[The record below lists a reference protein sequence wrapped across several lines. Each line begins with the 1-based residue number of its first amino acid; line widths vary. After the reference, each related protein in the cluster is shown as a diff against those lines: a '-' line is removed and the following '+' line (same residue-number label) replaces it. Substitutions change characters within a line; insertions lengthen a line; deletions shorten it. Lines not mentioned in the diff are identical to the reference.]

1 MGGFL
6 RPRWFAPALAG
17 LSAGWA
23 LAIGSAPVLA
33 DSSRVGAILA
43 GLAYVAGSI
52 LCHQLPDRSFHVSG
66 AQLPVCARCT
76 GLYVGGAL
84 GAGAWL
90 IWRHLLHNP
99 PSAIDPKRAA
109 YMVAIASAPTALTV
123 MTAAAGI
130 WDLSNAGRAALALPL
145 GLAAGAVIA
154 AFAANDL
161 S

>member
-6 RPRWFAPALAG
+6 RRRWFAPALAG
-17 LSAGWA
+17 MSAGWA
-23 LAIGSAPVLA
+23 LAIGFAPVLA

-43 GLAYVAGSI
+43 SLAYIAGSI
-52 LCHQLPDRSFHVSG
+52 LCHQLPDRSFHMLG

-76 GLYVGGAL
+76 GLYLGGAL

-90 IWRHLLHNP
+90 IRRRFQP
-99 PSAIDPKRAA
+99 KPIAAIDPKRAA
-109 YMVAIASAPTALTV
+109 YTLAIASAPTALTV

-130 WDLSNAGRAALALPL
+130 WDLSNVGRAALALPL

-154 AFAANDL
+154 RFASNDL

>member
-1 MGGFL
+1 MAGFL
-6 RPRWFAPALAG
+6 RPRWFAPALTG
-17 LSAGWA
+17 MSAGWA
-23 LAIGSAPVLA
+23 LAIGLAPALA
-33 DSSRVGAILA
+33 DSSRAGAILA

-52 LCHQLPDRSFHVSG
+52 LCHQLPDRSFHVLG

-84 GAGAWL
+84 GAAAWL
-90 IWRHLLHNP
+90 TWRRFQAEP
-99 PSAIDPKRAA
+99 AAAIDPRRAT
-109 YMVAIASAPTALTV
+109 YTLLIASAPTALTV

-130 WDLSNAGRAALALPL
+130 CDLSNTGRAVLALPL
-145 GLAAGAVIA
+145 GLAAGAVVA